1 MKEKIET
8 LLGISKS
15 LGLNDVEA
23 EIQFITERLNQK
35 NKELIIPI
43 VGEFS
48 SGKTT
53 LINSLTNDK
62 KLETASKPT
71 TATIY
76 EIYFESETE
85 FAELFYSDGKIDV
98 VDDISSL
105 KNDQFDDPPLIKVH
119 DKSNKISSSTILVDT
134 PGLSSND
141 ARHIEALSKYLPNA
155 DALLLFVD
163 VNQQMTNSLLDFIKT
178 NSLTHLPL
186 YLVLTKTDTKDSSD
200 IEDIKTYI
208 SKNINLPL
216 ENIISISSFKNE
228 LEEFFVLM
236 NNIQK
241 NKNQI
246 IDRVL
251 SYRVE
256 NITKHLLNHIE
267 ELINNSSSKV
277 TLDNEI
283 KSQKRKLDKLNFA
296 INKLIS
302 DTKFNL
308 EDIGDVS
315 KREFENHVSDKLDAI
330 ISKQD
335 ANADSQA
342 IGVINSTA
350 NITLSN
356 YQNNVR
362 KCLYLLAND
371 RKNSDS
377 EIPLRFLESVDLS
390 NAKMDS
396 FDYNIDLS
404 SAGQET
410 VKNISKGLKIAAA
423 VAAVAVTA
431 GAAAAAMAPAAA
443 AAGTSTAVIGT
454 EAVVTAGTLLNVAD
468 TVTDVAN
475 IASNAR
481 TQKILQTSQKIGQY
495 VEMTKTN
502 ISAVND
508 YNMQAGSMVSPN
520 KEQGFVESIVGNLTD
535 GMLGKPQRKKM
546 INSFL
551 ESSLIPQFKS
561 RMSNISFTLL
571 SEIKNSLENEAAQKI
586 AQMESNLLELQN
598 LSQNEKELFKNR
610 INQLKEF
617 KTTLICS

>member
-1 MKEKIET
+1 MKEKIES
-8 LLGISKS
+8 LLNISKS
-15 LGLNDVEA
+15 LDLIDIVTEVE
-23 EIQFITERLNQK
+23 FIRERLGQENT
-35 NKELIIPI
+35 ELIIPI

-53 LINSLTNDK
+53 LINSLTNSK

-71 TATIY
+71 TASIY

-85 FAELFYSDGKIDV
+85 FAELIYSDGKIDV

-105 KNDQFDDPPLIKVH
+105 KNDQLDDVPLIKVH
-119 DKSNKISSSTILVDT
+119 DISNKISSSTILVDT

-141 ARHIEALSKYLPNA
+141 PRHIEALSKYLPNA
-155 DALLLFVD
+155 DALLLFID
-163 VNQQMTNSLLDFIKT
+163 INQQITNSLLDFIKT

-186 YLVLTKTDTKDSSD
+186 YLVITKTDTKASSEID
-200 IEDIKTYI
+200 KVKSYI

-216 ENIISISSFKNE
+216 ENIVSISSVKND
-228 LEEFFVLM
+228 LEDFFVLM
-236 NNIQK
+236 KKIQN

-246 IDRVL
+246 IDKVL
-251 SYRVE
+251 NFRLE
-256 NITKHLLNHIE
+256 NIKKYLGHHIE
-267 ELINNSSSKV
+267 ELLKNSSSDV

-283 KSQKRKLDKLNFA
+283 KSQKRILEKLNFA
-296 INKLIS
+296 IDKLIS
-302 DTKFNL
+302 DTRSNL
-308 EDIGDVS
+308 EDIGDS
-315 KREFENHVSDKLDAI
+315 SRREFENHVSNKLDTI

-362 KCLYLLAND
+362 KNLYLLAND
-371 RKNSDS
+371 RKNSDL

-390 NAKMDS
+390 TVKMES

-410 VKNISKGLKIAAA
+410 VKNISTGLKIAAA
-423 VAAVAVTA
+423 VGAVVVTA
-431 GAAAAAMAPAAA
+431 GAAAAAVAPAA
-443 AAGTSTAVIGT
+443 AAGTSAAVAGT
-454 EAVVTAGTLLNVAD
+454 EVVAVAGTVLNVAD

-475 IASNAR
+475 IASNLR
-481 TQKILQTSQKIGQY
+481 TQKILQNSQKIGQY
-495 VEMTKTN
+495 VQMARTN
-502 ISAVND
+502 ISLVDD
-508 YNMQAGSMVSPN
+508 YNMQAGSMVNPN
-520 KEQGFVESIVGNLTD
+520 KEQGLVESIVGNLTD
-535 GMLGKPQRKKM
+535 GVLGKPQRRKM
-546 INSFL
+546 ISNYL

-561 RMSNISFTLL
+561 RMNDISFALL
-571 SEIKNSLENEAAQKI
+571 TDIKNNLQSEATQKI

-598 LSQNEKELFKNR
+598 LSKNEKDLFDTKMK
-610 INQLKEF
+610 QLKEF
-617 KTTLICS
+617 KLKLV

>member
-1 MKEKIET
+1 MKEKIES
-8 LLGISKS
+8 LLNISKS
-15 LGLNDVEA
+15 LDLIDIVTEVE
-23 EIQFITERLNQK
+23 FIRERLGQENT
-35 NKELIIPI
+35 ELIIPI

-53 LINSLTNDK
+53 LINSLTNSK

-71 TATIY
+71 TSSIY

-85 FAELFYSDGKIDV
+85 FAELIYSDGKIDV

-105 KNDQFDDPPLIKVH
+105 KNDQLDDVPLIKVH
-119 DKSNKISSSTILVDT
+119 DISNKISSSTILVDT

-141 ARHIEALSKYLPNA
+141 PRHIEALSKYLPNA
-155 DALLLFVD
+155 DALLLFID
-163 VNQQMTNSLLDFIKT
+163 INQQITNSLLDFIKT

-186 YLVLTKTDTKDSSD
+186 YLVITKTDTKASSEID
-200 IEDIKTYI
+200 KVKSYI

-216 ENIISISSFKNE
+216 ENIVSISSVKND
-228 LEEFFVLM
+228 LEDFFVLM
-236 NNIQK
+236 KKIQN

-246 IDRVL
+246 IDKVL
-251 SYRVE
+251 NFRLE
-256 NITKHLLNHIE
+256 NIKKYLGHHIE
-267 ELINNSSSKV
+267 ELLKNSSSDV

-283 KSQKRKLDKLNFA
+283 KSQKRILEKLNFA
-296 INKLIS
+296 IDKLIS
-302 DTKFNL
+302 DTRSNL
-308 EDIGDVS
+308 EDIGDS
-315 KREFENHVSDKLDAI
+315 SRREFENHVSNKLDTI

-362 KCLYLLAND
+362 KNLYLLAND
-371 RKNSDS
+371 RKNSDL

-390 NAKMDS
+390 TVKMES

-410 VKNISKGLKIAAA
+410 VKNISTGLKIAAA
-423 VAAVAVTA
+423 VGAVVVTA
-431 GAAAAAMAPAAA
+431 GAAAAAVAPAA
-443 AAGTSTAVIGT
+443 AAGTSAAVAGT
-454 EAVVTAGTLLNVAD
+454 EVVAVAGTVLNVAD

-475 IASNAR
+475 IASNLR
-481 TQKILQTSQKIGQY
+481 TQKILQNSQKIGQY
-495 VEMTKTN
+495 VQMARTN
-502 ISAVND
+502 ISLVDD
-508 YNMQAGSMVSPN
+508 YNMQAGSMVNPN
-520 KEQGFVESIVGNLTD
+520 KEQGLVESIVGNLTD
-535 GMLGKPQRKKM
+535 GVLGKPQRRKM
-546 INSFL
+546 INNYL

-561 RMSNISFTLL
+561 RMNDISFALL
-571 SEIKNSLENEAAQKI
+571 TDIKNNLQSEATQKI

-598 LSQNEKELFKNR
+598 LSKNEKDLFDTKMK
-610 INQLKEF
+610 QLKEF
-617 KTTLICS
+617 KLKLV

>member
-8 LLGISKS
+8 LLGISRS
-15 LGLNDVEA
+15 LGLIDIEA
-23 EIQFITERLNQK
+23 EIQFIIERLSQK

-53 LINSLTNDK
+53 LINSLTNSK

-85 FAELFYSDGKIDV
+85 FVELYYSDGKIDL

-105 KNDQFDDPPLIKVH
+105 KNDELDDVPLIKVH
-119 DKSNKISSSTILVDT
+119 DTSNKISSSTILVDT

-141 ARHIEALSKYLPNA
+141 ARHIEALSKYLPKA

-163 VNQQMTNSLLDFIKT
+163 INQQITNSLLDFIKT
-178 NSLTHLPL
+178 KSLTHLSL
-186 YLVLTKTDTKDSSD
+186 YLVITKTDTKHSSEIDS
-200 IEDIKTYI
+200 IKAYI
-208 SKNINLPL
+208 SKNINLSL
-216 ENIISISSFKNE
+216 ENIISISSVKNE
-228 LEEFFVLM
+228 LAEFFVLM
-236 NNIQK
+236 SNIQK

-246 IDRVL
+246 INKVL
-251 SYRVE
+251 IYRVE

-267 ELINNSSSKV
+267 ELINNSSSEV

-283 KSQKRKLDKLNFA
+283 KSQKRTLDKLNFA
-296 INKLIS
+296 IDKLIS
-302 DTKFNL
+302 DTRFNL
-308 EDIGDVS
+308 EDIGDVA
-315 KREFENHVSDKLDAI
+315 KREFENHVSDKLDGI
-330 ISKQD
+330 IKKQD

-390 NAKMDS
+390 NTKMDS

-410 VKNISKGLKIAAA
+410 VKNISNGLKIAAA

-443 AAGTSTAVIGT
+443 AAGTSAAVIGT

-520 KEQGFVESIVGNLTD
+520 KEQGFVESIVGNVTD
-535 GMLGKPQRKKM
+535 GILGKPQRKKM

-561 RMSNISFTLL
+561 RMSDISFTLL

-598 LSQNEKELFKNR
+598 LSKNEKELFDNR

-617 KTTLICS
+617 KSKLL

>member
-15 LGLNDVEA
+15 LGLIDIEA
-23 EIQFITERLNQK
+23 EIQFIIERLNQK

-43 VGEFS
+43 IGEFS

-53 LINSLTNDK
+53 LINSLTNSK

-85 FAELFYSDGKIDV
+85 FAQLCYTDGRIDL
-98 VDDISSL
+98 VDDISNL
-105 KNDQFDDPPLIKVH
+105 KNDQLNDVPLVKVH
-119 DKSNKISSSTILVDT
+119 DTSNKISSSTILVDT

-141 ARHIEALSKYLPNA
+141 SRHIEALSKYLPKA

-163 VNQQMTNSLLDFIKT
+163 VNQQITNSLLDFIKT
-178 NSLTHLPL
+178 KSLTHLSL
-186 YLVLTKTDTKDSSD
+186 YLVITKTDTKDSSEID
-200 IEDIKTYI
+200 SIKAYI
-208 SKNINLPL
+208 SKNINLSL
-216 ENIISISSFKNE
+216 ENIISISSVKNE
-228 LEEFFVLM
+228 LAEFFILM
-236 NNIQK
+236 NTIQK
-241 NKNQI
+241 DKNQI
-246 IDRVL
+246 IDKVL
-251 SYRVE
+251 SFRIE
-256 NITKHLLNHIE
+256 NISKYLANHIE
-267 ELINNSSSKV
+267 DLIKNSSSDV
-277 TLDNEI
+277 NLDNEI
-283 KSQKRKLDKLNFA
+283 KSQKRTLDKLNFA
-296 INKLIS
+296 IDKLIS
-302 DTKFNL
+302 DTRFNL
-308 EDIGDVS
+308 EDIGDVA
-315 KREFENHVSDKLDAI
+315 KREFENHVSDKLDTI
-330 ISKQD
+330 IKKQD

-342 IGVINSTA
+342 VGVINSTA

-371 RKNSDS
+371 RKNSDL

-390 NAKMDS
+390 NAKMQS

-410 VKNISKGLKIAAA
+410 VKNISNGLKIAAA

-443 AAGTSTAVIGT
+443 AAGTSAAVIGT

-495 VEMTKTN
+495 VEMTKTK
-502 ISAVND
+502 ISEVND
-508 YNMQAGSMVSPN
+508 YNMQAGSMVSQN

-535 GMLGKPQRKKM
+535 GMVGKPQRKKM

-551 ESSLIPQFKS
+551 ESSLIPQFRS
-561 RMSNISFTLL
+561 RMSDISFTLL
-571 SEIKNSLENEAAQKI
+571 SEIKNNLENEAAQKI

-598 LSQNEKELFKNR
+598 LSENEKELFKNR
-610 INQLKEF
+610 IDQLKEF
-617 KTTLICS
+617 RTKLS

>member
-8 LLGISKS
+8 LLEISKS
-15 LGLNDVEA
+15 LGLSDVTT
-23 EIQFITERLNQK
+23 EIQFVTERLSQK

-43 VGEFS
+43 IGEFS

-53 LINSLTNDK
+53 LINSLTNSK

-85 FAELFYSDGKIDV
+85 FAELYYSDGKIEL

-105 KNDQFDDPPLIKVH
+105 KNDELDDVPLIKVH
-119 DKSNKISSSTILVDT
+119 DTSNKISSSTILVDT

-163 VNQQMTNSLLDFIKT
+163 INQQITNSLLDFIKT
-178 NSLTHLPL
+178 RSLTHLSL
-186 YLVLTKTDTKDSSD
+186 YLVITKSDTKDSCEIDS
-200 IEDIKTYI
+200 IKAYI
-208 SKNINLPL
+208 SKNINLSV
-216 ENIISISSFKNE
+216 ENIISISSVKNE
-228 LEEFFVLM
+228 LTEFFILM

-241 NKNQI
+241 DKNQI
-246 IDRVL
+246 IDKVL
-251 SYRVE
+251 SFRIE
-256 NITKHLLNHIE
+256 NISKYLANHIE
-267 ELINNSSSKV
+267 DLIKNSSSDV
-277 TLDNEI
+277 NLDNEI
-283 KSQKRKLDKLNFA
+283 KSQKRTLDKLNFA
-296 INKLIS
+296 IDKLIS
-302 DTKFNL
+302 DTRFNL
-308 EDIGDVS
+308 EDIGDVA

-330 ISKQD
+330 IKKQD

-342 IGVINSTA
+342 VGVINSTA

-356 YQNNVR
+356 FQNNVR

-410 VKNISKGLKIAAA
+410 IKNISNGLKIAAA

-431 GAAAAAMAPAAA
+431 GAAAAAIAPA
-443 AAGTSTAVIGT
+443 AAGTSAAVVGT

-475 IASNAR
+475 IASNVR
-481 TQKILQTSQKIGQY
+481 TQKVLQTAQKIGQY
-495 VEMTKTN
+495 VEMTKIN

-508 YNMQAGSMVSPN
+508 YNVQAGSIVSPN
-520 KEQGFVESIVGNLTD
+520 TEQGFVESIVGNVSD

-546 INSFL
+546 INSYL

-561 RMSNISFTLL
+561 RMSDISFTLL

-598 LSQNEKELFKNR
+598 LSANEKELFNNR
-610 INQLKEF
+610 IIQLKEF
-617 KTTLICS
+617 KTKLI

>member
-8 LLGISKS
+8 LLEISKS
-15 LGLNDVEA
+15 LGLSDVTT
-23 EIQFITERLNQK
+23 EIQFVTERLSQK

-43 VGEFS
+43 IGEFS

-53 LINSLTNDK
+53 LINSLTNSK
-62 KLETASKPT
+62 KLETSSKPT

-85 FAELFYSDGKIDV
+85 FAELYYSDGKIEL

-105 KNDQFDDPPLIKVH
+105 KNDELDDVPLIKVH
-119 DKSNKISSSTILVDT
+119 DTSNKISSSTILVDT

-163 VNQQMTNSLLDFIKT
+163 INQQITNSLLDFIKT
-178 NSLTHLPL
+178 RSLTHLSL
-186 YLVLTKTDTKDSSD
+186 YLVITKSDTKDSCEIDS
-200 IEDIKTYI
+200 IKAYI
-208 SKNINLPL
+208 SKNINLSV
-216 ENIISISSFKNE
+216 ENIISISSVKNE
-228 LEEFFVLM
+228 LTEFFILM

-241 NKNQI
+241 DKNQI
-246 IDRVL
+246 IDKVL
-251 SYRVE
+251 SFRIE
-256 NITKHLLNHIE
+256 NISKYLANHIE
-267 ELINNSSSKV
+267 DLIKNSSSDV
-277 TLDNEI
+277 NLDNEI
-283 KSQKRKLDKLNFA
+283 KSQKRTLDKLNFA
-296 INKLIS
+296 IDKLIS
-302 DTKFNL
+302 DTRFNL
-308 EDIGDVS
+308 EDIGDVA

-330 ISKQD
+330 IKKQD

-342 IGVINSTA
+342 VGVINSTA

-356 YQNNVR
+356 FQNNVR

-410 VKNISKGLKIAAA
+410 IKNISNGLKIAAA

-431 GAAAAAMAPAAA
+431 GAAAAAIAPA
-443 AAGTSTAVIGT
+443 AAGTSAAVVGT

-475 IASNAR
+475 IASNVR
-481 TQKILQTSQKIGQY
+481 TQKVLQTAQKIGQY
-495 VEMTKTN
+495 VEMTKIN

-508 YNMQAGSMVSPN
+508 YNVQAGSIVSPN
-520 KEQGFVESIVGNLTD
+520 TEQGFVESIVGNVSD

-546 INSFL
+546 INSYL

-561 RMSNISFTLL
+561 RMSDISFTLL

-598 LSQNEKELFKNR
+598 LSANEKELFNNR
-610 INQLKEF
+610 IIQLKEF
-617 KTTLICS
+617 KTKLI